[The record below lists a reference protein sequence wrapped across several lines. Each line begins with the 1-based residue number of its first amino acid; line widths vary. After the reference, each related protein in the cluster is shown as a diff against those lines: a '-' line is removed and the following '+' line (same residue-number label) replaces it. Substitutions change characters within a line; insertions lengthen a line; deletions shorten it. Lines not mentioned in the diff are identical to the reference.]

1 MMLAYFLTKKNYLT
15 AARYSL
21 VVLLLFLGFQET
33 ISFGLSHV
41 YVLYYPITLLIGMIL
56 ISRNIPLVLIT
67 ILIPPFVDLFFY
79 RNGQPDI
86 IVYLLYIGMTSAFS
100 ILAGVYKQTQKKYEL
115 ERQRILEAEAVRQA
129 GASVVSS
136 LDLQETIEKILVEL
150 KNIIP
155 HDSASVLMY
164 REEGCLEVIG
174 GSGWDHPE
182 DVLGVKFPIPGDN
195 PNTIVMQEGRPH
207 ILGNA
212 PKEYSS
218 FKGELHGHI
227 RSWLGVPLIYQDRI
241 IGMMAIDSKQE
252 NHFSEQ
258 NIRVVTAFADHVAIA
273 IENAM
278 LFQVSTQAI
287 KRRLI
292 LYQASQDIIRTIA
305 DPEEIFK
312 AIHRA
317 ASELMPCEAFI
328 ISLLDEEKEQIEGVY
343 LIDRGGRNKNIIIPL
358 DKGLTGEI
366 IRTGNPILVEDVFQ
380 ETSFEGRHFGHKDEI
395 RSLLAV
401 PLKSGGENIG
411 MLSAQSYQVGAYNQ
425 EDLEILELLAA
436 QAAIAIKNTQLLTKM
451 EYIART
457 DSLTGLLN
465 RRAFDERLGD
475 EIKRA
480 QRYQFSISLLM
491 IDVDD
496 FKQYNDAFGHSQGDD
511 HLKFI
516 ANLILTSVRQPDLVA
531 RIGGEEFCVILPHT
545 MKVGGHELAERI
557 RETVEQAFDGSSD
570 PASTVSIGVAEYP
583 RDANSLSKLYSTADQ
598 AMFTAKKTGKN
609 RVVLA
614 NVMGEKS

>member
-1 MMLAYFLTKKNYLT
+1 
-15 AARYSL
+15 
-21 VVLLLFLGFQET
+21 
-33 ISFGLSHV
+33 
-41 YVLYYPITLLIGMIL
+41 
-56 ISRNIPLVLIT
+56 
-67 ILIPPFVDLFFY
+67 
-79 RNGQPDI
+79 
-86 IVYLLYIGMTSAFS
+86 MTSAFS